1 MGIWFQA
8 RGGEI
13 GAEVVAVDNG
23 GALVVP
29 FIGS

>member
-1 MGIWFQA
+1 VWV

-13 GAEVVAVDNG
+13 GAGVDAVDNG